1 MTLEK
6 LKQFRTGV
14 YTILG
19 KAKDALF
26 DLMDAV
32 LVTRSVYSFAELSVS
47 PVFRR
52 QWSSE
57 YEAIQDGNPPRT
69 ELMKLYI
76 KQLTPREQI
85 LLAGDHTAWARPDAH
100 SESELLSI
108 KPIQCQVQNL

>member
-1 MTLEK
+1 MTLEQ

-32 LVTRSVYSFAELSVS
+32 LITRSVYSFVELSVS

-52 QWSSE
+52 RWSSV

-76 KQLTPREQI
+76 KQLKPREQI
-85 LLAGDHTAWARPDAH
+85 
-100 SESELLSI
+100 
-108 KPIQCQVQNL
+108 V

>member
-1 MTLEK
+1 
-6 LKQFRTGV
+6 
-14 YTILG
+14 
-19 KAKDALF
+19 
-26 DLMDAV
+26 MDAV

-47 PVFRR
+47 LVFRR
-52 QWSSE
+52 QWSSV

-76 KQLTPREQI
+76 KQLTLREQI
-85 LLAGDHTAWARPDAH
+85 VLAGDHTAWAFLQMLAH